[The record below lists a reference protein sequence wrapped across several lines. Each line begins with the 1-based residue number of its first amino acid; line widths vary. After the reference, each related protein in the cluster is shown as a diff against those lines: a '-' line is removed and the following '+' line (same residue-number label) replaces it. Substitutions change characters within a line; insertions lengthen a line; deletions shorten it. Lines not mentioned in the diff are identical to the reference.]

1 LGVVR
6 WESSV
11 GESGIIDLDFND
23 GEWSVGSRELGEC
36 GIIDLD
42 FNDGEWS
49 VVRRPLGNVELLTLT
64 LIMGSGPWGVGECG
78 IIDLDS
84 IVPIQP
90 ETIGLRRRAIE
101 NRKGRSKLVF
111 QLILLSCSSQFN

>member
-1 LGVVR
+1 
-6 WESSV
+6 
-11 GESGIIDLDFND
+11 
-23 GEWSVGSRELGEC
+23 LGEC

-90 ETIGLRRRAIE
+90 ETIGLRFSTHIA
-101 NRKGRSKLVF
+101 KLF
-111 QLILLSCSSQFN
+111 KPIQLKLIMANLAAQI